1 MPRRGAA
8 LVLSPEARRV
18 WESSGSKFSHGT
30 NGRVRTVSIPL
41 TGQRIRAVGGRHA
54 PGSGAPSDEGWALF
68 EDLAVRTGSAAPC
81 SIASLFVDAYV
92 SAGVGVRGTVPL
104 SLAAL

>member
-1 MPRRGAA
+1 
-8 LVLSPEARRV
+8 
-18 WESSGSKFSHGT
+18 
-30 NGRVRTVSIPL
+30 
-41 TGQRIRAVGGRHA
+41 
-54 PGSGAPSDEGWALF
+54 LF